1 VIVAAIIFACVFAG
15 SLVGMALRVRLP
27 SSHLSE
33 ESKDVIKLATGLI
46 ATMTALVLG
55 LLVASAKSRYDLARS
70 EVIELSANALLL
82 DSMLQHY
89 GPETEPIRALLRD
102 VTTSAADRIWGQ
114 DAGGASLKNQPTP
127 FEADD
132 VIDQVQQLKPATDAQ
147 RAILTDCRA
156 QLAILGR
163 TRLLLFEQSSSSV
176 STPLV
181 VVVVSWLTIIFV
193 SFGMFAPRN
202 ATIAGTLL
210 VCALSVAGAMFL
222 ILELD
227 KPFSGSI
234 RISRAPVQHALEV
247 MKQNAR

>member
-1 VIVAAIIFACVFAG
+1 MF
-15 SLVGMALRVRLP
+15 LRATLP
-27 SSHLSE
+27 KNHLTD
-33 ESKDVIKLATGLI
+33 ESKEIIKMSSGLI

-55 LLVASAKSRYDLARS
+55 LLVASAKTRYDLARS

-89 GPETEPIRALLRD
+89 GPETKEIRTMLRS
-102 VTTSAADRIWGQ
+102 VTQNACDRIWSQ
-114 DAGGASLKNQPTP
+114 DVGAASQNQPAP
-127 FEADD
+127 FEADEF
-132 VIDQVQQLKPATDAQ
+132 IDRVQQLSPHNDAQ

-156 QLAILGR
+156 QLATLSR
-163 TRLLLFEQSSSSV
+163 TRLLLYEQASSSV
-176 STPLV
+176 SVPLV

-193 SFGMFAPRN
+193 SFGLFAPRN
-202 ATIAGTLL
+202 ATVIGALL
-210 VCALSVAGAMFL
+210 VGALSVSGAMFL

-247 MKQNAR
+247 LGRDN

>member
-1 VIVAAIIFACVFAG
+1 MGLRAA
-15 SLVGMALRVRLP
+15 LP
-27 SSHLSE
+27 KNHLTD
-33 ESKDVIKLATGLI
+33 ESKEIIKMSSGLI

-55 LLVASAKSRYDLARS
+55 LLVASAKTRYDLARS

-89 GPETEPIRALLRD
+89 GPETKEIRTMLRS
-102 VTTSAADRIWGQ
+102 VTENACDRIWSQ
-114 DAGGASLKNQPTP
+114 DIGAASPNQPAP
-127 FEADD
+127 FEADEF
-132 VIDQVQQLKPATDAQ
+132 IDRVQQLSPHNDAQ

-156 QLAILGR
+156 QLATLSR
-163 TRLLLFEQSSSSV
+163 TRLLLYEQASSSV
-176 STPLV
+176 SVPLV

-193 SFGMFAPRN
+193 SFGLFAPRN
-202 ATIAGTLL
+202 ATVIGALL
-210 VCALSVAGAMFL
+210 VGALSVSGAMFL

-247 MKQNAR
+247 LGRDN